1 MSVNLAVRLRRRLSA
16 LRSSEEGSGGGLTL
30 VVLLIVVALFMVFG
44 LVVDGGVR
52 ASAVDR
58 ANRVA
63 MEAARAGAQAI
74 TEPGAG
80 GASVDQV
87 VQQYLAT
94 EGISGI
100 SSVNG
105 DRVDVSVGF
114 SEPTKILGIIGITDM
129 PIHGSGF
136 AYAIYDAGG
145 AG

>member
-1 MSVNLAVRLRRRLSA
+1 MRRNLSQLRRRLVT
-16 LRSSEEGSGGGLTL
+16 LRRSDEGSGGGLSL
-30 VVLLIVVALFMVFG
+30 VILLIAVVVFIVFG

-52 ASAVDR
+52 ASAIDR

-74 TEPGAG
+74 TEPGTG

-94 EGISGI
+94 EGVSG
-100 SSVNG
+100 SSAVTG
-105 DRVDVSVGF
+105 DRVDVTVNF
-114 SEPTKILGIIGITDM
+114 SEPTKVLGIIGLTKL
-129 PIHGSGF
+129 PVHGSGF